1 MASNA
6 ATDPS
11 RAGCGRLSEVK
22 QRKLPV
28 GQAERAQGV
37 VELAGN
43 PAGGALHVQTQ
54 AAVANFE
61 RGGEGYVGL

>member
-1 MASNA
+1 MASKA

-11 RAGCGRLSEVK
+11 RAGCRPIERGQ

-28 GQAERAQGV
+28 GQAERAQRI

-54 AAVANFE
+54 AAVANFAAW
-61 RGGEGYVGL
+61 